1 MLQASCN
8 KGRRG
13 ASASASQRR
22 YASLT
27 SPLGCKITVALCL
40 TDVYVVVLCH
50 NKGKPVWPSG
60 KELDGKKKDLGS
72 NPLPFLFKTS
82 L

>member
-1 MLQASCN
+1 MLQASRN

-13 ASASASQRR
+13 ASASASQRQR
-22 YASLT
+22 QLT
-27 SPLGCKITVALCL
+27 SPLSCKITVALCL
-40 TDVYVVVLCH
+40 TDVYVVVLCR

-60 KELDGKKKDLGS
+60 KELGGKKRDLGS